1 MVDVDGGNNA
11 VHDRSH
17 VELCRM
23 ACDTL
28 AQQVTSFHV
37 SAYRLYAGAGD
48 DNGSQRSGEGLRG
61 NWRFLVGTSE

>member
-1 MVDVDGGNNA
+1 
-11 VHDRSH
+11 
-17 VELCRM
+17 M

-37 SAYRLYAGAGD
+37 SAYPLYAAAGD
-48 DNGSQRSGEGLRG
+48 DNGSQRSGEGMRG